1 MKIKNGVLKILFVL
15 LVIFAMNII
24 NIQPTYCDVDDSAA
38 AAEREE
44 ERRRKNDNSSSN
56 DKGGLSDA
64 FEDMTDTIKGE
75 VQQEIQDAGKGSG
88 EFDPS
93 KYKPQSQT
101 NVSGGDEL
109 LTSVNKIVGVV
120 TWIGMILSVTTF
132 VTIGVKY
139 MLGSVEEKADY
150 KKTLVPYLIGAI
162 LVFGITTIVEILST
176 IATKI

>member
-1 MKIKNGVLKILFVL
+1 MKVKKCVLKALFVF
-15 LVIFAMNII
+15 LVIFTISSI
-24 NIQPTYCDVDDSAA
+24 NMKPVYCINEGAQP
-38 AAEREE
+38 
-44 ERRRKNDNSSSN
+44 
-56 DKGGLSDA
+56 G
-64 FEDMTDTIKGE
+64 
-75 VQQEIQDAGKGSG
+75 VQDQGKGSG

-101 NVSGGDEL
+101 NVSDGDEL

-120 TWIGMILSVTTF
+120 TWIGMILSVTIF

-176 IATKI
+176 IATSI